1 MVLKKIVK
9 SQSQITILRIFL
21 KLLKSRSPMV
31 VFYTKKKIYM
41 DAHVDTKDYFDKYF
55 EMSTILIIFFN
66 LWIILVL
73 KNSGKCPILTRTLK
87 PSCENVKRLG
97 QGVLLCQD
105 LDITD
110 FALISQI
117 FTDFCSHISY
127 LI

>member
-1 MVLKKIVK
+1 
-9 SQSQITILRIFL
+9 
-21 KLLKSRSPMV
+21 
-31 VFYTKKKIYM
+31 M

-110 FALISQI
+110 FDLISQI